1 MVGVGCKPNKNKQL
15 KTGISMNKTIMTRIA
30 AIAAGIVAASVSAQA
45 QTLIDQWNFNETSG
59 TTAANA
65 VGGGASASLMGG
77 ATFNGSGQ
85 AVLNGTAGTY
95 IDLGNALNSQTS
107 VTLECW
113 FNYTQVADRAPLI
126 TGLGS
131 LGNYYL
137 RYSLYDTSYQSP
149 NAYLEANN
157 AWSGGGTTLAQ
168 TGAPAQNTLEQVAI
182 VYDPANSFQA
192 IYVNG
197 VLAAS
202 ASGALLGLNS
212 IAGNDL
218 VLGQS
223 AFGGDPTLTGTI
235 DQFSIYNGAVSG
247 TQIATDFANG
257 PVAVPEPASLAIG
270 LGGLALAGLFR
281 RRFSR

>member
-1 MVGVGCKPNKNKQL
+1 
-15 KTGISMNKTIMTRIA
+15 
-30 AIAAGIVAASVSAQA
+30 
-45 QTLIDQWNFNETSG
+45 LIDQWNFNETSG
-59 TTAANA
+59 TNAANA

-77 ATFNGSGQ
+77 ATFNGLGQ
-85 AVLNGTAGTY
+85 AVLDGTAGTY

-113 FNYTQVADRAPLI
+113 FNYTQVASRAPLI

-131 LGNYYL
+131 GGGGYYL

-157 AWSGGGTTLAQ
+157 GWSGGGTTIAE

-182 VYDPANSFQA
+182 VYDPVNGYQA

-197 VLAAS
+197 VLAES
-202 ASGALLGLNS
+202 ASEVLLGLNI
-212 IAGNDL
+212 IANSDL
-218 VLGQS
+218 QLGQTPW
-223 AFGGDPTLTGTI
+223 GTGDPSLTGTI

-247 TQIATDFANG
+247 SQIATDFAKG